1 MHIATGKYSDYFFF
15 SFTGCKIQAGSSA
28 CGRCSH
34 WWSGGGSYWSP
45 CRLQS
50 SRNCSCTW
58 WWDFGL
64 HRWKIDTK
72 EKTKNDRAD
81 LFQLSRAFSPKCQKI
96 QLKYRF
102 IMARNNSVVAE
113 LMTDL
118 QPYALYTRLSCVNFD
133 DSSVPWEGWKSRV
146 RISLFRHGDISPLKI
161 IWITFNYIILR

>member
-1 MHIATGKYSDYFFF
+1 MSLPRAVRGKCTSPQASILTIFFF

-72 EKTKNDRAD
+72 EKTKNDRAG

-102 IMARNNSVVAE
+102 IVARNNSVVAE

-133 DSSVPWEGWKSRV
+133 DSSVPWEG
-146 RISLFRHGDISPLKI
+146 
-161 IWITFNYIILR
+161 